1 MGTLYAIGISSGD
14 IGAAIAEA
22 VIHDVRV
29 NGLGIQ
35 GFPQITVEHPSKD
48 TFAIS
53 LGFGTH
59 TSDFSITAAE
69 AKRAVNTMK
78 AKKGHDDGI
87 FRRVQNAAVEIEAA
101 CGRSFEAGVK
111 GSVSSPGS
119 K

>member
-35 GFPQITVEHPSKD
+35 GFPQITVAHPSKD
-48 TFAIS
+48 TFGIS
-53 LGFGTH
+53 LKFDAYTC
-59 TSDFSITAAE
+59 DFTMTAAE
-69 AKRAVNTMK
+69 AKRAVKTMK

-101 CGRSFEAGVK
+101 YGRTLEANIRK
-111 GSVSSPGS
+111 SAPSPGL